1 MSNIMEM
8 NFTKTKPSAQAPT
21 YSSSGA
27 VGMDLYAHSIK
38 ELARTHVWYNTG
50 IAVQVPDGY
59 SLEIFARSSIS
70 ETDPRVE
77 LANGVGIIDND
88 YRGEIQVR
96 FNFVHPHPKEAYE
109 ELVEVKGGVAVPYT
123 HGDRIAQMRLVP
135 TPRIKLNET
144 DDLSDTNRG
153 DGGFGSTGS

>member
-8 NFTKTKPSAQAPT
+8 DFTKTEPDAKVPT

-38 ELARTHVWYNTG
+38 ELGVRHVWYKTG
-50 IAVQVPDGY
+50 IAVHVPDGY

-70 ETDPRVE
+70 ETMPRLE

-96 FNFVHPHPKEAYE
+96 FNFINALATPE
-109 ELVEVKGGVAVPYT
+109 EKLPYT
-123 HGDRIAQMRLVP
+123 SGDRIAQMRLVP
-135 TPRIKLNET
+135 TPRIKLNEK
-144 DDLSDTNRG
+144 DDLSDTSRG